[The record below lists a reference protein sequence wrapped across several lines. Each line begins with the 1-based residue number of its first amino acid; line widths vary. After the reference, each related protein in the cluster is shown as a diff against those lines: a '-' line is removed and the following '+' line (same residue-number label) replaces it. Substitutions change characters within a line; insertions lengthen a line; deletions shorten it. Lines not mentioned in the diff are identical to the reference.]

1 MKVKDANS
9 LGIDAQIHYLWSGTA
24 RIQTEGGV
32 VAAHSW
38 VSASLWYS
46 TKEHNK
52 KNALLSRATHLNTM
66 SNNLKIKVRKP
77 QSFFIFNFSAT
88 MSAIS

>member
-9 LGIDAQIHYLWSGTA
+9 LGIDAKIHYLWSGTS
-24 RIQTEGGV
+24 RIQTEGGM

-46 TKEHNK
+46 TKGHNK
-52 KNALLSRATHLNTM
+52 KCATLTSNAFQHN
-66 SNNLKIKVRKP
+66 V
-77 QSFFIFNFSAT
+77 
-88 MSAIS
+88 